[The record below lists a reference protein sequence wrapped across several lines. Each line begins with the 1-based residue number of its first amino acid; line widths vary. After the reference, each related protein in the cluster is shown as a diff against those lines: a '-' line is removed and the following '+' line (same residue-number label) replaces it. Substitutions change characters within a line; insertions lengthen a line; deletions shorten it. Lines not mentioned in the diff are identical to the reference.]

1 MSLDVLSTSF
11 MGEFPTL
18 HGMIIC
24 TVGSLVFGFAS
35 AGIYMYKNKYSR
47 SMAVTLVLLP
57 AIVQI
62 IIMLVNGNIG
72 VGIAVAG
79 AFSLIRFRSIPGTAR
94 EISAIF
100 FAMAIGF
107 IMGMGFM
114 FYAFMFLLIV
124 GAVSLLLT
132 RFSFGEDASV
142 RFLKV
147 KIPENLDY
155 EGVFDDIFSK
165 YTKSAELKTVTT
177 TNMGS
182 LYELTYAVQ
191 LKTSNAT
198 KEFIDELR
206 CRNGNLTIMLSG
218 NYEIERL

>member
-1 MSLDVLSTSF
+1 MSLDVLSASLI
-11 MGEFPTL
+11 GVFPAL

-24 TVGSLVFGFAS
+24 TVCSLIFGFAS
-35 AGIYMYKNKYSR
+35 AGIYMFKNKYSR

-94 EISAIF
+94 EISALF
-100 FAMAIGF
+100 FAMAVGF
-107 IMGMGFM
+107 IMGMGFI
-114 FYAFMFLLIV
+114 FYAIIFLLIV
-124 GAVSLLLT
+124 GGVSMLLT
-132 RFSFGEDASV
+132 RFSFGEDASI
-142 RFLKV
+142 RFLKI
-147 KIPENLDY
+147 KIPENLNY
-155 EGVFDDIFSK
+155 EEVFDDVFSK
-165 YTKSAELKTVTT
+165 YTKSAELKSVTT

-191 LKTSNAT
+191 LKKSHTSKT
-198 KEFIDELR
+198 LIDDLR
-206 CRNGNLTIMLSG
+206 CRNGNLTIMLSR
-218 NYEIERL
+218 NYEGERL